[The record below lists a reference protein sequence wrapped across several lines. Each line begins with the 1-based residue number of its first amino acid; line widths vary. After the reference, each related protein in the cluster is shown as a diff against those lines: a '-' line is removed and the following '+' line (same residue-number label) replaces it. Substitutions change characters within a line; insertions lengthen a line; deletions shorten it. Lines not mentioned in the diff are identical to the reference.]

1 MLISK
6 MADTMVPTN
15 RTVQTLSPPATA
27 WEPLPLKAEAL
38 MSLLH
43 TQLIAVNYELCI
55 HCGPT
60 KEDVPAL
67 QSDVI
72 TKVRLTPPV

>member
-1 MLISK
+1 

-15 RTVQTLSPPATA
+15 RKVQTFSLPAAA
-27 WEPLPLKAEAL
+27 WEPL
-38 MSLLH
+38 LH
-43 TQLIAVNYELCI
+43 TELIAVNYELCS

-72 TKVRLTPPV
+72 TKVRHTPPV